1 MMITKKKKN
10 ILRHILLPIVF
21 ILVLIPP
28 ACSLVFWHFADQFAH
43 YAAASELGKIQK
55 PITSLISKTFSA
67 EPDKSGTESRREQI
81 RAFMLQAQTIVEKS
95 GANVEII
102 VYESQGK
109 AVYPGNEKKR
119 EQLQSLIE
127 SCHKIRSRKLSS
139 GTLSGITVKSDD
151 GTYLTDFYEIPGH
164 LPQISYIAVT
174 CSVSRLTLWLKPA
187 VHWIFLLS
195 SILVCLCLFLIWY
208 VVKGITVPLEQL
220 CLRAKEIGQGNFTE
234 MNVSYDLYELEE
246 LRTEMNHMAGQLKQS
261 LEIQKDFFQNVS
273 HELRNPL
280 MSISGYAQGIEHG
293 IFKEPEVAAHTIL
306 EESGRL
312 TELVSSLLTLSRIE
326 SRDNGADIRLQP
338 VPLDEVLEDCLDR
351 VSGLAV
357 KKGIQVQIAA
367 YQEEETVLGDEEL
380 ICKVLEN
387 FLTNALRY
395 AKSEVTILV
404 QPEKKLTAISVQD
417 DGDGIASKDLPHL
430 FERCY
435 KGNGGNFGI
444 GLAIANSAAKR
455 MNGSVKGEN
464 REEGGAVFTLTLQRP
479 SFPL

>member
-1 MMITKKKKN
+1 MIRKRRKN
-10 ILRHILLPIVF
+10 ILWHILLPIVL

-43 YAAASELGKIQK
+43 YAAASELGKIQE
-55 PITSLISKTFSA
+55 PLTALIGKTFSA
-67 EPDKSGTESRREQI
+67 EPEEIGAEDRREQI
-81 RAFMLQAQTIVEKS
+81 RGFLLRAQTIIEES
-95 GANVEII
+95 GANAEII

-109 AVYPGNEKKR
+109 AVYHKHEEKR
-119 EQLQSLIE
+119 EQIQSLIE
-127 SCHKIRSRKLSS
+127 ECQKIRSTELSS
-139 GTLSGITVKSDD
+139 GTLSGISVKSET

-164 LPQISYIAVT
+164 LPQISCVAVT
-174 CSVSRLTLWLKPA
+174 CSVSRLTLWLKLA

-195 SILVCLCLFLIWY
+195 SILVCLCLLLIWHM
-208 VVKGITVPLEQL
+208 VKGITVPLEQL
-220 CLRAKEIGQGNFTE
+220 CLRAKEIGQGDFTK
-234 MNVSYDLYELEE
+234 
-246 LRTEMNHMAGQLKQS
+246 T
-261 LEIQKDFFQNVS
+261 NVS

-293 IFKEPEVAAHTIL
+293 IFKEPETAAHTIL

-312 TELVSSLLTLSRIE
+312 TELVTSLLTLSRIE
-326 SRDNGADIRLQP
+326 SRDNGTDISLQP

-357 KKGIQVQIAA
+357 KKGIQVQIAP
-367 YQEEETVLGDEEL
+367 YEEEEAVLGDGEL

-395 AKSEVTILV
+395 AISEVTIRIR
-404 QPEKKLTAISVQD
+404 PEKKLTAISVED
-417 DGDGIASKDLPHL
+417 DGNGIASKDLPHL

-444 GLAIANSAAKR
+444 GLAIATSAAER
-455 MNGSVKGEN
+455 MKGSVKGEN
-464 REEGGAVFTLTLQRP
+464 RPEGGAVFTLTLQK
-479 SFPL
+479 SS

>member
-1 MMITKKKKN
+1 MMMSKRRKN
-10 ILRHILLPIVF
+10 ILWHILLPVVL

-28 ACSLVFWHFADQFAH
+28 ACGLVFWHFADQFAH
-43 YAAASELGKIQK
+43 YAASSELGKIQE
-55 PITSLISKTFSA
+55 PISALISKTFSA
-67 EPDKSGTESRREQI
+67 EPEEIGAEGRREQI
-81 RAFMLQAQTIVEKS
+81 RGFLLQAQTIIEGS
-95 GANVEII
+95 GANAEMI

-109 AVYPGNEKKR
+109 VVYPRNEEKR
-119 EQLQSLIE
+119 ERIQSLME
-127 SCHKIRSRKLSS
+127 ECQKIRSTELPS
-139 GTLSGITVKSDD
+139 GTLSGISVKSDN

-164 LPQISYIAVT
+164 LPQISCVAVA

-208 VVKGITVPLEQL
+208 MVKGITTPLEQL
-220 CLRAKEIGQGNFTE
+220 CLWAKQIGQGNFTE
-234 MNVSYDLYELEE
+234 MNTSYKLYELED
-246 LRTEMNHMAGQLKQS
+246 LRMEMNHMAGQLRRSQ
-261 LEIQKDFFQNVS
+261 EIQKDFFQNVS

-293 IFKEPEVAAHTIL
+293 IFKEPGTAAHTIL

-312 TELVSSLLTLSRIE
+312 TELVTSLLTLSRIE
-326 SRDNGADIRLQP
+326 SRDNGTDISLQP

-367 YQEEETVLGDEEL
+367 YQEEETVLGDGEL

-395 AKSEVTILV
+395 AKSEVTIRIRS
-404 QPEKKLTAISVQD
+404 EKKLTAISVED
-417 DGDGIASKDLPHL
+417 DGDGIPAKDLPHL

-435 KGNGGNFGI
+435 KGKGGNFGI
-444 GLAIANSAAKR
+444 GLAIASSAAESMR
-455 MNGSVKGEN
+455 GTVKGEN
-464 REEGGAVFTLTLQRP
+464 RLEGGAVFTLTLQKP
-479 SFPL
+479 S

>member
-1 MMITKKKKN
+1 MIRKRRKN
-10 ILRHILLPIVF
+10 ILWHILLPIVL

-43 YAAASELGKIQK
+43 YAAASELGKIQE
-55 PITSLISKTFSA
+55 PLTALIGKTFSA
-67 EPDKSGTESRREQI
+67 EPEEIGAEDRREQI
-81 RAFMLQAQTIVEKS
+81 RGFLLRAQTIIEES
-95 GANVEII
+95 GANAEII

-109 AVYPGNEKKR
+109 AVYPKHEEKR
-119 EQLQSLIE
+119 EQIQPLIE
-127 SCHKIRSRKLSS
+127 ECQKIRSTELSS
-139 GTLSGITVKSDD
+139 GTLSGISVKSET

-164 LPQISYIAVT
+164 LPQISCVAVT

-195 SILVCLCLFLIWY
+195 SILVCLCLLLIWHM
-208 VVKGITVPLEQL
+208 VKGITVPLEQL
-220 CLRAKEIGQGNFTE
+220 CLRAKEIGQGDFTK
-234 MNVSYDLYELEE
+234 
-246 LRTEMNHMAGQLKQS
+246 T
-261 LEIQKDFFQNVS
+261 NVS

-293 IFKEPEVAAHTIL
+293 IFKEPETAAHTIL

-312 TELVSSLLTLSRIE
+312 TELVTSLLTLSRIE
-326 SRDNGADIRLQP
+326 SRDNGTDISLQP

-351 VSGLAV
+351 VSSLAV
-357 KKGIQVQIAA
+357 KKGIQVQIAP
-367 YQEEETVLGDEEL
+367 YEEEEAVLGDGEL

-395 AKSEVTILV
+395 AISEVTIRI
-404 QPEKKLTAISVQD
+404 QPEKKLTAISVED
-417 DGDGIASKDLPHL
+417 DGNGIASKDLPHL

-444 GLAIANSAAKR
+444 SLAIATSAAER
-455 MNGSVKGEN
+455 MKGSVKGEN
-464 REEGGAVFTLTLQRP
+464 RPEGGAVFTLTLQR
-479 SFPL
+479 SS

>member
-1 MMITKKKKN
+1 MIRKRRKN
-10 ILRHILLPIVF
+10 ILWHILLPIVL

-43 YAAASELGKIQK
+43 YAAASELGKIQE
-55 PITSLISKTFSA
+55 PLTALIGKTFSA
-67 EPDKSGTESRREQI
+67 EPEEIGAEDRREQI
-81 RAFMLQAQTIVEKS
+81 RGFLLRAQTIIEES
-95 GANVEII
+95 GANAEII

-109 AVYPGNEKKR
+109 AIYPKHEEKR
-119 EQLQSLIE
+119 EQIQSLIE
-127 SCHKIRSRKLSS
+127 ECQKIRSTELSS
-139 GTLSGITVKSDD
+139 GTLSGISVKSET

-164 LPQISYIAVT
+164 LPQISCVAVT

-195 SILVCLCLFLIWY
+195 SILVCLCLLLIWHM
-208 VVKGITVPLEQL
+208 VKGITVPLEQL
-220 CLRAKEIGQGNFTE
+220 CLRAKEIGQGDFTK
-234 MNVSYDLYELEE
+234 
-246 LRTEMNHMAGQLKQS
+246 T
-261 LEIQKDFFQNVS
+261 NVS

-293 IFKEPEVAAHTIL
+293 IFKEPETAAHTIL

-312 TELVSSLLTLSRIE
+312 TELVTSLLTLSRIE
-326 SRDNGADIRLQP
+326 SRDNGTDISLQP

-357 KKGIQVQIAA
+357 KKGIQVQIAP
-367 YQEEETVLGDEEL
+367 YEEEEAVLGDGEL

-395 AKSEVTILV
+395 AISEVTIRIR
-404 QPEKKLTAISVQD
+404 PEKKLTAISVED
-417 DGDGIASKDLPHL
+417 DGNGIASKDLPHL

-444 GLAIANSAAKR
+444 GLAIATSAAER
-455 MNGSVKGEN
+455 MKGSVKGEN
-464 REEGGAVFTLTLQRP
+464 RPEGGAVFTLTLQK
-479 SFPL
+479 SS

>member
-1 MMITKKKKN
+1 MIRKRRKN
-10 ILRHILLPIVF
+10 ILWHILLPIVL

-43 YAAASELGKIQK
+43 YAAASELGKIQE
-55 PITSLISKTFSA
+55 PLTALIGKTFSA
-67 EPDKSGTESRREQI
+67 EPEEIGAEDRREQI
-81 RAFMLQAQTIVEKS
+81 RGFLLRAQTIIEES
-95 GANVEII
+95 GANAEII

-109 AVYPGNEKKR
+109 AVYPKHEEKR
-119 EQLQSLIE
+119 EQIQSLIE
-127 SCHKIRSRKLSS
+127 ECQKIRSTELSS
-139 GTLSGITVKSDD
+139 GTLSGISVKSET

-164 LPQISYIAVT
+164 LPQISCVAVT

-195 SILVCLCLFLIWY
+195 SILVCLCLLLIWHM
-208 VVKGITVPLEQL
+208 VKGITVPLEQL
-220 CLRAKEIGQGNFTE
+220 CLRAKEIGQGDFTK
-234 MNVSYDLYELEE
+234 
-246 LRTEMNHMAGQLKQS
+246 T
-261 LEIQKDFFQNVS
+261 NVS

-293 IFKEPEVAAHTIL
+293 IFKEPETAAHTIL

-312 TELVSSLLTLSRIE
+312 TELVTSLLTLSRIE
-326 SRDNGADIRLQP
+326 SRDNGTDISLQP

-351 VSGLAV
+351 VSSLAV
-357 KKGIQVQIAA
+357 KKGIQVQIAP
-367 YQEEETVLGDEEL
+367 YEEEEAVLGDGEL

-395 AKSEVTILV
+395 AISEVTIRIR
-404 QPEKKLTAISVQD
+404 PEKKLTAISVED
-417 DGDGIASKDLPHL
+417 DGNGIASKDLPHL

-444 GLAIANSAAKR
+444 GLAIATSAAER
-455 MNGSVKGEN
+455 MKGSVKGEN
-464 REEGGAVFTLTLQRP
+464 RSEGGAVFTLTLQK
-479 SFPL
+479 SS

>member
-1 MMITKKKKN
+1 MIRKRRKN
-10 ILRHILLPIVF
+10 ILWHILLPIVL

-43 YAAASELGKIQK
+43 YAAASELGKIQE
-55 PITSLISKTFSA
+55 PLTALIGKTFSA
-67 EPDKSGTESRREQI
+67 EPEEIGAEDCREQI
-81 RAFMLQAQTIVEKS
+81 RGFLLRAQTIIEES
-95 GANVEII
+95 GANAEII

-109 AVYPGNEKKR
+109 AVYPKHEEKR
-119 EQLQSLIE
+119 EQIQSLIE
-127 SCHKIRSRKLSS
+127 ECQKIRSTELSS
-139 GTLSGITVKSDD
+139 GTLSGISVKSET

-164 LPQISYIAVT
+164 LPQISCVAVT

-195 SILVCLCLFLIWY
+195 SILVCLCLLLIWHM
-208 VVKGITVPLEQL
+208 VKGITVPLEQL
-220 CLRAKEIGQGNFTE
+220 CLRAKEIGQGDFTK
-234 MNVSYDLYELEE
+234 
-246 LRTEMNHMAGQLKQS
+246 T
-261 LEIQKDFFQNVS
+261 NVS

-293 IFKEPEVAAHTIL
+293 IFKEPETAAHTIL

-312 TELVSSLLTLSRIE
+312 TELVTSLLTLSRIE
-326 SRDNGADIRLQP
+326 SRDNGTDISLQP

-357 KKGIQVQIAA
+357 KKGIQVQIAP
-367 YQEEETVLGDEEL
+367 YEEEEAVLGDGEL

-395 AKSEVTILV
+395 AISEVTIRIR
-404 QPEKKLTAISVQD
+404 PEKKLTAISVED
-417 DGDGIASKDLPHL
+417 DGNGIASKDLPHL

-444 GLAIANSAAKR
+444 GLAIATSAAER
-455 MNGSVKGEN
+455 MKGSVKGEN
-464 REEGGAVFTLTLQRP
+464 RPEGGAVFTLTLQK
-479 SFPL
+479 SS

>member
-1 MMITKKKKN
+1 MIRKRRKN
-10 ILRHILLPIVF
+10 ILWHILLPIVL

-43 YAAASELGKIQK
+43 YAAASELGKIQE
-55 PITSLISKTFSA
+55 PLTALIGKTFSA
-67 EPDKSGTESRREQI
+67 EPEEIGAEDRREQI
-81 RAFMLQAQTIVEKS
+81 RGFLLRAQTIIEES
-95 GANVEII
+95 GANAEII

-109 AVYPGNEKKR
+109 AVYPKHEEKR
-119 EQLQSLIE
+119 EQIQSLIE
-127 SCHKIRSRKLSS
+127 ECQKIRSTELSS
-139 GTLSGITVKSDD
+139 GTLSGISVKSET

-164 LPQISYIAVT
+164 LPQISCVAVT

-195 SILVCLCLFLIWY
+195 SILVCLCLLLIWHM
-208 VVKGITVPLEQL
+208 VKGITVPLEQL
-220 CLRAKEIGQGNFTE
+220 CLRAKEIGQGDFTK
-234 MNVSYDLYELEE
+234 
-246 LRTEMNHMAGQLKQS
+246 T
-261 LEIQKDFFQNVS
+261 NVS

-293 IFKEPEVAAHTIL
+293 IFKEPETAAHTIL

-312 TELVSSLLTLSRIE
+312 TELVTSLLTLSRIE
-326 SRDNGADIRLQP
+326 SRDNGTDISLQP

-351 VSGLAV
+351 VSSLAV
-357 KKGIQVQIAA
+357 KKGIQVQIAP
-367 YQEEETVLGDEEL
+367 YEEEEAVLGDGEL

-395 AKSEVTILV
+395 AISEVTIRIR
-404 QPEKKLTAISVQD
+404 PEKKLTAISVED
-417 DGDGIASKDLPHL
+417 DGNGIASKDLPHL

-444 GLAIANSAAKR
+444 SLAIATSAAER
-455 MNGSVKGEN
+455 MKGSVKGEN
-464 REEGGAVFTLTLQRP
+464 RPEGGAVFTLTLQR
-479 SFPL
+479 SS

>member
-1 MMITKKKKN
+1 MIRKRRKN
-10 ILRHILLPIVF
+10 ILWHILLPIVL

-43 YAAASELGKIQK
+43 YAAASELGKIQE
-55 PITSLISKTFSA
+55 PLTALIGKTFSA
-67 EPDKSGTESRREQI
+67 EPEEIGAEDCREQI
-81 RAFMLQAQTIVEKS
+81 RGFLLRAQTIIEES
-95 GANVEII
+95 GANAEII

-109 AVYPGNEKKR
+109 AVYPKHEEKR
-119 EQLQSLIE
+119 EQIQSLIE
-127 SCHKIRSRKLSS
+127 ECQKIRSTELSS
-139 GTLSGITVKSDD
+139 GTLSGISVKSET

-164 LPQISYIAVT
+164 LPQISCVAVT

-195 SILVCLCLFLIWY
+195 SILVCLCLLLIWHM
-208 VVKGITVPLEQL
+208 VKGITVPLEQL
-220 CLRAKEIGQGNFTE
+220 CLRAKEIGQGDFTK
-234 MNVSYDLYELEE
+234 
-246 LRTEMNHMAGQLKQS
+246 T
-261 LEIQKDFFQNVS
+261 NVS

-293 IFKEPEVAAHTIL
+293 IFKEPETAAHTIL

-312 TELVSSLLTLSRIE
+312 TELVTSLLTLSRIE
-326 SRDNGADIRLQP
+326 SRDNGTDISLQP

-351 VSGLAV
+351 VSSLAV
-357 KKGIQVQIAA
+357 KKGIQVQIAP
-367 YQEEETVLGDEEL
+367 YEEEEAVLGDGEL

-395 AKSEVTILV
+395 AISEVTIRIR
-404 QPEKKLTAISVQD
+404 PEKKLTAISVED
-417 DGDGIASKDLPHL
+417 DGNGIASKDLPHL

-444 GLAIANSAAKR
+444 GLAIATSAAER
-455 MNGSVKGEN
+455 MKGSVKGEN
-464 REEGGAVFTLTLQRP
+464 RPEGGAVFTLTLQK
-479 SFPL
+479 SS

>member
-1 MMITKKKKN
+1 MIRKRRKN
-10 ILRHILLPIVF
+10 ILWHILLPIVL

-43 YAAASELGKIQK
+43 YAAASELGKIQE
-55 PITSLISKTFSA
+55 PLTALIGKTFSA
-67 EPDKSGTESRREQI
+67 EPEEIGAEDRREQI
-81 RAFMLQAQTIVEKS
+81 RGFLLRAQTIIEES
-95 GANVEII
+95 GANAEII

-109 AVYPGNEKKR
+109 AVYPKHEEKR
-119 EQLQSLIE
+119 EQIQSLIE
-127 SCHKIRSRKLSS
+127 ECQKIRSTELSS
-139 GTLSGITVKSDD
+139 GTLSGISVKSET

-164 LPQISYIAVT
+164 LPQISCVAVT

-195 SILVCLCLFLIWY
+195 SILVCLCLLLIWHM
-208 VVKGITVPLEQL
+208 VKGITVPLEQL
-220 CLRAKEIGQGNFTE
+220 CLRAKEIGQGDFTK
-234 MNVSYDLYELEE
+234 
-246 LRTEMNHMAGQLKQS
+246 T
-261 LEIQKDFFQNVS
+261 NVS

-293 IFKEPEVAAHTIL
+293 IFKEPETAAHTIL

-312 TELVSSLLTLSRIE
+312 TELVTSLLTLSRIE
-326 SRDNGADIRLQP
+326 SRDNGTDISLQP

-357 KKGIQVQIAA
+357 KKEIQVQIAP
-367 YQEEETVLGDEEL
+367 YEEEEAVLGDGEL

-395 AKSEVTILV
+395 AISEVTIRIR
-404 QPEKKLTAISVQD
+404 PEKKLTAISVED
-417 DGDGIASKDLPHL
+417 DGNGIASKDLPHL

-444 GLAIANSAAKR
+444 GLAIATSAAER
-455 MNGSVKGEN
+455 MKGSVKGEN
-464 REEGGAVFTLTLQRP
+464 RPEGGAVFTLTLQR
-479 SFPL
+479 SS

>member
-1 MMITKKKKN
+1 MIRKRRKN
-10 ILRHILLPIVF
+10 ILWHILLPIVL

-43 YAAASELGKIQK
+43 YAAASELGKIQE
-55 PITSLISKTFSA
+55 PLTALIGKTFSA
-67 EPDKSGTESRREQI
+67 EPEEIGAEDCREQI
-81 RAFMLQAQTIVEKS
+81 RGFLLRAQTIIEES
-95 GANVEII
+95 GANAEII

-109 AVYPGNEKKR
+109 AVYPKHEEKR
-119 EQLQSLIE
+119 EQIQSLIE
-127 SCHKIRSRKLSS
+127 ECQKIRSTELSS
-139 GTLSGITVKSDD
+139 GTLSGISVKSET

-164 LPQISYIAVT
+164 LPQISCVAVT

-195 SILVCLCLFLIWY
+195 SILVCLCLLLIWHM
-208 VVKGITVPLEQL
+208 VKGITVPLEQL
-220 CLRAKEIGQGNFTE
+220 CLRAKEIGQGDFTK
-234 MNVSYDLYELEE
+234 
-246 LRTEMNHMAGQLKQS
+246 T
-261 LEIQKDFFQNVS
+261 NVS

-293 IFKEPEVAAHTIL
+293 IFKEPETAAHTIL

-312 TELVSSLLTLSRIE
+312 TELVTSLLTLSRIE
-326 SRDNGADIRLQP
+326 SRDNGTDISLQP

-351 VSGLAV
+351 VSSLAV
-357 KKGIQVQIAA
+357 KKGIQVQIAP
-367 YQEEETVLGDEEL
+367 YEEEEAVLGDGEL

-395 AKSEVTILV
+395 AISEVTIRIR
-404 QPEKKLTAISVQD
+404 PEKKLTAISVED
-417 DGDGIASKDLPHL
+417 DGNGIASKDLPHL

-444 GLAIANSAAKR
+444 GLAIATSAAER
-455 MNGSVKGEN
+455 MKGSVKGEN
-464 REEGGAVFTLTLQRP
+464 RPEGGAVFTLTLQR
-479 SFPL
+479 SS